1 MKILACLCTFTLFL
15 GKILNFIDVSWLV
28 VLAPVGIYCLLVV
41 LLMII
46 AIIIG
51 AILDIIGAILD

>member
-1 MKILACLCTFTLFL
+1 MRILACLCTFTLFL

-28 VLAPVGIYCLLVV
+28 VLTPVGVYYLLVV
-41 LLMII
+41 LFMII

-51 AILDIIGAILD
+51 AIVD

>member
-1 MKILACLCTFTLFL
+1 MKFLACLCTFTLFL

-41 LLMII
+41 LLLIIMII
-46 AIIIG
+46 AMIIG
-51 AILDIIGAILD
+51 AILD

>member
-1 MKILACLCTFTLFL
+1 MRILACLCTFTLFL

-28 VLAPVGIYCLLVV
+28 VLTPVGVYYLLVV
-41 LLMII
+41 LFIII

-51 AILDIIGAILD
+51 AILD